1 MQMPVFGRTS
11 RGAGQAGG
19 KGKEYGGDVQGR
31 AWAGK
36 LFFIAAFKIC
46 SSSHLPWLQMALA
59 V

>member
-11 RGAGQAGG
+11 RGVAKGG
-19 KGKEYGGDVQGR
+19 GREVQGR
-31 AWAGK
+31 ALAGK